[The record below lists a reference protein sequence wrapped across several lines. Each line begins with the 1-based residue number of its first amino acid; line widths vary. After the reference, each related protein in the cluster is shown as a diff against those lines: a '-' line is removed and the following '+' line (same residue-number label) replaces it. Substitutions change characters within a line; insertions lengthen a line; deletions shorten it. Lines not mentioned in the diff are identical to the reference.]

1 MFQSFNRSL
10 NQNGKTAALVRCH
23 NERRKAVSSSFAA
36 CFSVLTSLCV
46 FASSFVR
53 SLVHSIVGRTNF
65 EPMKSFLP
73 SRRWLACLA
82 SRACVRACVRAFVF
96 AFAWRV
102 SGGVTRAF
110 APTCR
115 RRRRRRRRCCL
126 GTEKGARHDKDNHC
140 DGCMQTSVWR
150 GRGWLCKCV
159 QGQI

>member
-73 SRRWLACLA
+73 SRRWLADLA
-82 SRACVRACVRAFVF
+82 SRACVRACVRAFVC
-96 AFAWRV
+96 ACV
-102 SGGVTRAF
+102 RAAGSLLSSLLTSDF
-110 APTCR
+110 PTCLTVLPSR
-115 RRRRRRRRCCL
+115 ERFITASQTTSRTSTDDDSATVRQRLSSSAVAALCC
-126 GTEKGARHDKDNHC
+126 
-140 DGCMQTSVWR
+140 V
-150 GRGWLCKCV
+150 V
-159 QGQI
+159 